1 MVWFSG
7 HESTNCLAFTLL
19 SEVKFSNG
27 TPNAADIWKN
37 LAEINIEDH
46 AAVGM
51 SGLIVTLILW
61 IALWCSLVSS
71 HRCLPGLLAYWS
83 AKSTS
88 FARNQPARSWSVSDN
103 SLTWLYTFSNCT
115 FVHSV
120 STCFLWYAIVGSQ
133 SQIFHMWLWKADV
146 SQVVNILIISLIR
159 RSHKEAI
166 VIRSAYAG

>member
-1 MVWFSG
+1 MIWFSG
-7 HESTNCLAFTLL
+7 HESLIAWLSRCFRKLSFQWNSPTLL
-19 SEVKFSNG
+19 YLKKSSWNQHRRSCSCGYVRIDCDLNS
-27 TPNAADIWKN
+27 
-37 LAEINIEDH
+37 
-46 AAVGM
+46 
-51 SGLIVTLILW
+51 W
-61 IALWCSLVSS
+61 IALWCSLVCS

-103 SLTWLYTFSNCT
+103 SLTWIVQNFQIVRLCTVYQLFSVVCY
-115 FVHSV
+115 S
-120 STCFLWYAIVGSQ
+120 WSQ

-146 SQVVNILIISLIR
+146 SQFVNILIISLIR